1 MAAKKSAPKT
11 DDRPYEAYDPEDPDK
26 FVVRCWFES
35 TVKEYC
41 KLTGLKWRKRQIPSK
56 QGK

>member
-1 MAAKKSAPKT
+1 MAKKTAKTKT
-11 DDRPYEAYDPEDPDK
+11 DDRPFEAYDPQDPDN

-41 KLTGLKWRKRQIPSK
+41 KLTGLSWRKRAVV
-56 QGK
+56 